1 MIAKKGSSK
10 RGAKAEAEMPK
21 PPATKWEQKSSQL
34 RDAMRAARQYKEDIA
49 NNVDPSLRAPPPPPS
64 APDPSLVPCPNCGR
78 SFAEKAA
85 ERHIPKCASIRA
97 RPTMLRKGAGIAAG
111 AAGAAMSGAAAV
123 RAQMAP
129 ASRNSAP
136 IQQPPMNTTS
146 LRGSQQQQQQQ
157 QSGLSSSRVGGRIPD
172 IPNVPSARDN
182 AYKAEST
189 FSGSFASNRA
199 RGGR

>member
-1 MIAKKGSSK
+1 MSL
-10 RGAKAEAEMPK
+10 
-21 PPATKWEQKSSQL
+21 L
-34 RDAMRAARQYKEDIA
+34 RRILSCLMKCFLLLLLIVSPHTIYQTSHAR
-49 NNVDPSLRAPPPPPS
+49 PTTSLLRMSLILTRPPPPPS
-64 APDPSLVPCPNCGR
+64 APDPSLIPCPNCGR
-78 SFAEKAA
+78 SFGEQAA

-97 RPTMLRKGAGIAAG
+97 KPTMLKKGAGIAAG

-157 QSGLSSSRVGGRIPD
+157 QQQTSMTSSRVGGGGGGRIPD
-172 IPNVPSARDN
+172 IPNVPA
-182 AYKAEST
+182 T
-189 FSGSFASNRA
+189 FSGSFASNRQ
-199 RGGR
+199 RGR

>member
-1 MIAKKGSSK
+1 
-10 RGAKAEAEMPK
+10 
-21 PPATKWEQKSSQL
+21 
-34 RDAMRAARQYKEDIA
+34 
-49 NNVDPSLRAPPPPPS
+49 
-64 APDPSLVPCPNCGR
+64 
-78 SFAEKAA
+78 
-85 ERHIPKCASIRA
+85 
-97 RPTMLRKGAGIAAG
+97 MLRKGAGIAAG

-157 QSGLSSSRVGGRIPD
+157 QQQSGLSSSRVGGRIPD

-182 AYKAEST
+182 TFKAEST

-199 RGGR
+199 RGR